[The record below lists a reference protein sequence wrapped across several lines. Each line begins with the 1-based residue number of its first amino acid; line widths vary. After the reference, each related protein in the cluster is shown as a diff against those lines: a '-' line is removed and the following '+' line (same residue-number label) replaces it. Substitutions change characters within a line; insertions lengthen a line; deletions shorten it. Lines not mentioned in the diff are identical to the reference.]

1 VPDVRNSKVI
11 DIYCELRAFGVTPLV
26 HDPLADPEVVR
37 LTYGV
42 ELSDL
47 DQFSD
52 LDGIIYAVPHQAYEA
67 LDAEAMSGMVREG
80 GVVADVKSK
89 MDPAALRGDIIY
101 WSL

>member
-1 VPDVRNSKVI
+1 MSRPGGMHMDLNDVHY
-11 DIYCELRAFGVTPLV
+11 DAFLANDRT
-26 HDPLADPEVVR
+26 LADPEVVR
-37 LTYGV
+37 STYGV

-67 LDAEAMSGMVREG
+67 LDAEAISRMVRDG